1 VTPGAAASADR
12 TLPQR
17 LAELAQLRPDA
28 VALQEKRYGIWHPI
42 SWAAYHASVGALAHG
57 LAARGVRRGDVVAIV
72 GDNRPEWLITEL
84 AVQCLGAA
92 VVGIYPTSTGDEI
105 QHILELAGV
114 RVVVAEDQEQVDK
127 LLALRPVPS
136 GGLAHILYCDP
147 RGLEHY
153 RDERLAELV
162 DVAED
167 GRRDAEARPG
177 WLRGEI
183 AAGAA
188 SDCAVICATAAT
200 GRPRLARLSH
210 RNLLATA
217 DQLLRLDPLGPGQ
230 RHVSFVP
237 LAWIGEQVL
246 AVACA
251 LVHEL
256 TLAFPED
263 TATHEADLRE
273 IGPHVVL
280 GPPALWDSLRAGV
293 QKRIADAGWLK
304 RRVLGWAYRVGGA
317 VADCRLA
324 GRAPSWRLR
333 AAHAI
338 ADAICLASVRDHL
351 GLSRVQRGYAAGAPL
366 APEVLR
372 FFHATGVNL
381 KQLYG
386 PTEICGIAAC
396 HRDDDVRLHTV
407 GTPLPR
413 TEIRIASD
421 GEILLR
427 SPCVFGG
434 YVGDPDA
441 SARAVDGDGWL
452 HTGDTG
458 HLDGDHLVLDLH
470 TGPRTGPRGGDRT
483 GEPAR

>member
-1 VTPGAAASADR
+1 MTPRAVVSADR
-12 TLPQR
+12 TIPQR
-17 LAELAQLRPDA
+17 LVDLAVARPHA
-28 VALQEKRYGIWHPI
+28 VALLEKRYGIWHPI
-42 SWAAYHASVGALAHG
+42 TWAEYQASVGALAHG
-57 LAARGVRRGDVVAIV
+57 LAARGVGRGDVVAIL
-72 GDNRPEWLITEL
+72 GDNRPEWLIAEL

-92 VVGIYPTSTGDEI
+92 VVGIYPTSTSDEI
-105 QHILELAGV
+105 QHIVELAGV

-127 LLALRPVPS
+127 LLALRSSMPGP
-136 GGLAHILYCDP
+136 GGLAHILCWDP

-153 RDERLAELV
+153 RDERLADLAE
-162 DVAED
+162 VAD
-167 GRRDAEARPG
+167 AGRRDAEARPG

-188 SDCAVICATAAT
+188 DDCAVICATAAS

-237 LAWIGEQVL
+237 LSWIGEQVL
-246 AVACA
+246 ALACG

-263 TATHEADLRE
+263 PATHEADLRE

-280 GPPALWDSLRAGV
+280 GPPGLWDGMRERV
-293 QKRIADAGWLK
+293 QERIADAGWLK
-304 RRVLGWAYRVGGA
+304 RRALGWAYRVGGA

-333 AAHAI
+333 ATRWI
-338 ADAICLASVRDHL
+338 ADAICLARVRDHL
-351 GLSRVQRGYAAGAPL
+351 GLSRVQRGYAAGARL

-386 PTEICGIAAC
+386 PTEICGVAAC
-396 HRDDDVRLHTV
+396 HRDDDVRLETA
-407 GTPLPR
+407 GTALPR
-413 TEIRIASD
+413 TEIRIAGD

-427 SPCVFGG
+427 SPCVFAG

-452 HTGDTG
+452 HTGETG
-458 HLDGDHLVLDLH
+458 RLDGDHLVVD
-470 TGPRTGPRGGDRT
+470 PRR
-483 GEPAR
+483 PAEAAR